1 MSDSNNITVLN
12 PGLYKN
18 LLAQVESIYKHSNEL
33 SFKTRARYYEATKR
47 FCKFLADNYRLQNF
61 KNVEDRHFKAYV
73 EHLKEN
79 NSAATIQSDL
89 SGIRYFHRKSGSKKS
104 IYIRRY
110 DSMIR
115 KEKLEILKSI
125 VEELKTIEVIER
137 EVEQKDRFLQSKPCY
152 FKLNNGIIIPRER
165 LIKGGKNGSA
175 AIIMPVLP
183 NNEILTIIEPR
194 VFTKLT
200 VGVGFPA
207 GYIENGEDTKIGAL
221 RELREETGFVPKD
234 MIELDSFYQD
244 ELHCIHHLQICL
256 ETPIYS
262 LWWHL

>member
-1 MSDSNNITVLN
+1 
-12 PGLYKN
+12 
-18 LLAQVESIYKHSNEL
+18 
-33 SFKTRARYYEATKR
+33 
-47 FCKFLADNYRLQNF
+47 
-61 KNVEDRHFKAYV
+61 
-73 EHLKEN
+73 
-79 NSAATIQSDL
+79 
-89 SGIRYFHRKSGSKKS
+89 
-104 IYIRRY
+104 
-110 DSMIR
+110 MIR

-244 ELHCIHHLQICL
+244 EGVSSALNHIFLALDCEKKYDQELDKDEIVKYMTFNYDELFEL
-256 ETPIYS
+256 EKMGYINGANTKLALEKSKVYMKGR
-262 LWWHL
+262 